1 MKPNVSRYLGNNEK
15 EAEAILSKI
24 YNRTAMNS
32 SEKAFLAGSHSTMEE
47 LLKAQ
52 VEIAAKAG
60 LTDSKSQRIATEIVE
75 KITERKK
82 AEMKKAATGE

>member
-1 MKPNVSRYLGNNEK
+1 
-15 EAEAILSKI
+15 
-24 YNRTAMNS
+24 
-32 SEKAFLAGSHSTMEE
+32 MEE